1 MGYKHVLYCPV
12 NIHYSSHHSIHTI
25 QSQTF
30 PIGILSTQAQTDNIK
45 QQSEGQSDSSRN
57 PDSPS
62 QNVIHWRKYYWHIS
76 DILSLLL

>member
-30 PIGILSTQAQTDNIK
+30 QIGILSMQAQTSNSSQK
-45 QQSEGQSDSSRN
+45 DSVIPHKTQTFPSPPLTKCN
-57 PDSPS
+57 PLEE
-62 QNVIHWRKYYWHIS
+62 V
-76 DILSLLL
+76 LLGYF